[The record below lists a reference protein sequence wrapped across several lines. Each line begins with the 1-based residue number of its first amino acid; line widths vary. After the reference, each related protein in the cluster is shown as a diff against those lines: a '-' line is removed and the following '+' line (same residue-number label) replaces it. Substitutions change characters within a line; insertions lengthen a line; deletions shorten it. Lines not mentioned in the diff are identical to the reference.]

1 VETKKDNKRKRQA
14 AEHLQQNKII
24 SAQEEHKYQDIEK
37 CKENKHESEQEGSN
51 SDDGK
56 ALESKQDAQSSAV
69 STQTKNIR
77 KQVKHA
83 LTTLSL
89 TQKALSTRL
98 DISPAKISQWLSNK
112 NKVAEPEVV
121 LTQMISFLAEEEM
134 IIRAMIN
141 TGSSTEHAKYRKE
154 SSSPSS
160 SRRKPQPTTFQRP
173 KAGATTTPPPPAM
186 TTIPNAPLADTSS
199 TSLNNE
205 PGLQGGYANGRGG
218 KSIDQ
223 VNMNQDMNAMPDN
236 GLI

>member
-1 VETKKDNKRKRQA
+1 M
-14 AEHLQQNKII
+14 
-24 SAQEEHKYQDIEK
+24 
-37 CKENKHESEQEGSN
+37 
-51 SDDGK
+51 
-56 ALESKQDAQSSAV
+56 
-69 STQTKNIR
+69 
-77 KQVKHA
+77 KHA

-89 TQKALSTRL
+89 TQKALSIRL
-98 DISPAKISQWLSNK
+98 DIPPAKISQWLNNK

-121 LTQMISFLAEEEM
+121 LTQMISFLEEEEM
-134 IIRAMIN
+134 TIRAMIN
-141 TGSSTEHAKYRKE
+141 IGSSTEHATYRKE

-160 SRRKPQPTTFQRP
+160 SRREPQPTAVQRP
-173 KAGATTTPPPPAM
+173 NAGATTTPPPPAM
-186 TTIPNAPLADTSS
+186 TAIPNAPLADTSS